1 MSATNY
7 ESDLYELPIDIE
19 GKFETLFAEAQD
31 ESFEDGMESEFSR
44 KLLLLLNQYSDVAV
58 EILVYLIIGERV
70 NPAVAAEALRWIGR
84 VNDSSSHRRRRWLLE
99 RALTS
104 PHSRVRDGAVL
115 GLAFMDDPTAIPSLR
130 YAIEHEKID
139 MLRQDMSQV
148 LEQLEE
154 TLSEKS
160 S

>member
-1 MSATNY
+1 MNTTNY
-7 ESDLYELPIDIE
+7 GSDLYELPIDIE
-19 GKFETLFAEAQD
+19 RKFETLFIEAQD
-31 ESFEDGMESEFSR
+31 ELFEDGMESEFS
-44 KLLLLLNQYSDVAV
+44 KNLLLLMSRYSDFAI

-70 NPAVAAEALRWIGR
+70 NPAVAAEALRTIGH
-84 VNDSSSHRRRRWLLE
+84 VKDASSHRRRRWLLE

-104 PHSRVRDGAVL
+104 PYSRVRDGAAL
-115 GLAFMDDPTAIPSLR
+115 GLAFMDDPAAIPSLR
-130 YAIEHEKID
+130 YAIEREEID
-139 MLRQDMSQV
+139 MLRQDLTQV